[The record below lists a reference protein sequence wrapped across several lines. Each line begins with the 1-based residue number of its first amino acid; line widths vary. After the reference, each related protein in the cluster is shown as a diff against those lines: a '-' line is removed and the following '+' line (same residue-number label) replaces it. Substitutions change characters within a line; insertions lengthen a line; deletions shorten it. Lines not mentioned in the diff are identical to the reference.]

1 MSISN
6 RHPLADLIR
15 AYADGAKIQ
24 YRCDNDDK
32 WEDVKRPCFDEE
44 HYQYRIKPEAN
55 EPWKPRL
62 GDEYWFLGIDFAPE
76 NAIWRDDYFDKRCF
90 KYGNCFPTKEEVEA
104 AIPRVEAALKG
115 TTDVSAN
122 VGTNVGSPELDGKPL
137 SDGMSREEADSA
149 IRSAIGLN
157 ALVDRNTSL
166 ERENGSLKEELE
178 TLQIRCDN
186 LHKAKE
192 KLIANQAVI
201 DGTTLTD
208 GEIALI
214 QATRS
219 SRICRFYE
227 DFVIVE
233 KHDNGVATHR
243 SSLAF
248 FTQYPCDDAKIKA
261 AIQQIIKEQ
270 EARNGNA

>member
-6 RHPLADLIR
+6 RHPHADLIK
-15 AYADGAKIQ
+15 AWAEGAIIQ
-24 YRCDNDDK
+24 SRCEFGG
-32 WEDVKRPCFDEE
+32 WVDEVNSNPTWDPSVE
-44 HYQYRIKPEAN
+44 YRIKPEAN
-55 EPWKPRL
+55 EPWKPKL

-90 KYGNCFPTKEEVEA
+90 KHGNIFPTKEEVEA
-104 AIPRVEAALKG
+104 AIPRVETALKG

-166 ERENGSLKEELE
+166 ERENGSLKEELK

-214 QATRS
+214 KATRS

-270 EARNGNA
+270 EAR